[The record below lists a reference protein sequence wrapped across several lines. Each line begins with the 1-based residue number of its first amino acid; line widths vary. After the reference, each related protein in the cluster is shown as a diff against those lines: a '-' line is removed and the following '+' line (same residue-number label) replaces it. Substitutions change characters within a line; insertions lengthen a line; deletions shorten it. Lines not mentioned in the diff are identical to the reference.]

1 MKITERFNKQIIL
14 FDGAMGT
21 MLAQAGLL
29 TTKTPEV
36 LNFTHSQSLENIFTS
51 YFDAG
56 SDVVTTN
63 TFGANR
69 YKTEGCGYQTA
80 ELVAQGVK
88 VARQAAKKAEQKL
101 LAQGASPEKA
111 QKYVALDVAPIGK
124 LMAPYG
130 ELTFEE
136 AYDMFQE
143 QVTAG
148 EAAGA
153 DLILFE
159 TFTDIA
165 ELRTAILAAKEHT
178 SLPVF
183 CTVTFQEDGRMLLGT
198 DPRTMVN
205 IVQDLGVDVLGVNCS
220 LGPTQMIPIVEE
232 ILAYSRIPVLVQ
244 PNAGLPKIQDGQTVY
259 DVSIAEYAESMLVML
274 EAGIAVAGG
283 CCGTTP
289 EFIGALSNLVKQLD
303 DQEARKRFP
312 ALQGRTVPAVTAVS
326 SPTKTV
332 ELNGRI
338 RIIGERINPTG
349 KKALKE
355 ALKTGDYIH
364 VENEAIRQAEAGAD
378 VLDVNVGLPEIDEK
392 QAMLLAVER
401 ISAVVDLP
409 LQIDSSSPQVLEA
422 AVRAYPGK
430 AIINSV
436 SGKQSVMDSVF
447 PIAKKYGSCLIALT
461 LDERGLP
468 QNTQERLEI
477 ADKIIKTAAEYGIGP
492 ERIIVDCL
500 TLTVSAQQSA
510 GLDTLEAIRQVKA
523 RYGVKTTLGASNVSF
538 GLPQRKA
545 VNRTF
550 LAMAL
555 AAGLDA
561 PITDPT
567 VPDYVQTIR
576 AFEVLSNKDQESMEF
591 IEYCKTH
598 PETAPGNPPTGAA
611 SSSGSSGA
619 VGSADLPGSSGTS
632 GLAGASESGG
642 TAGSPGSS
650 GTPSLAV
657 SHGMLKTA
665 GGKNTNGQEEISF
678 SQIILK
684 GYVQRAKPA
693 VTALL
698 ETKKPLEIVE
708 QIIIPAL
715 TQVGKDYETGVKFLP
730 ELIRSA
736 DTVQSAFEIL
746 RERMKTDGEVICYGK
761 IIVAT
766 VQGDVHDIGKNI
778 VKVILENYG
787 YQVIDLGKDVPIET
801 VVERA
806 QKENI
811 RMVGL
816 SALMTTTVV
825 NMEATIKELKVAG
838 VNCRVAVG
846 GAVLNET
853 YAMQIGADYYCR
865 DAMDTVRAA
874 DEIFK

>member
-1 MKITERFNKQIIL
+1 MKITERFNQQIIL

-29 TTKTPEV
+29 TVKNPEI
-36 LNFTHSQSLENIFTS
+36 LNFTHSQSLEDIFTS

-56 SDVVTTN
+56 SQVVTTN

-80 ELVAQGVK
+80 DLVAQGVK
-88 VARQAAKKAEQKL
+88 VARQAAKKAEQRL
-101 LAQGASPEKA
+101 LAQGASPEEA

-130 ELTFEE
+130 ELTFDE
-136 AYDMFQE
+136 AYDMFCE
-143 QVTAG
+143 QVMAG

-165 ELRTAILAAKEHT
+165 ELRAAILAAKEHT
-178 SLPVF
+178 ELPVF

-205 IVQDLGVDVLGVNCS
+205 IVQDMGVDALGVNCS

-232 ILAYSRIPVLVQ
+232 ILAYSRIPVMVQ

-259 DVSIAEYAESMLVML
+259 DVGITEYATSMLTML

-289 EFIGALSNLVKQLD
+289 KFIEALSNLLKQIG
-303 DQEARKRFP
+303 DQEAKKRFP
-312 ALQGRTVPAVTAVS
+312 ALQGRTVTPVTAVS
-326 SPTKTV
+326 SSTKTV

-355 ALKTGDYIH
+355 ALKTGDYIY

-409 LQIDSSSPQVLEA
+409 LQIDSSNPEVLEA
-422 AVRAYPGK
+422 AVRSYPGK
-430 AIINSV
+430 AILNSV

-538 GLPQRKA
+538 GLPQRKS

-576 AFEVLSNKDQESMEF
+576 AFEVLSNKDRESMEF
-591 IEYCKTH
+591 IEYCKAH
-598 PETAPGNPPTGAA
+598 PEPQQGKPPTGA
-611 SSSGSSGA
+611 GSM
-619 VGSADLPGSSGTS
+619 GTS
-632 GLAGASESGG
+632 QSFGAPKTLEGEKAKE
-642 TAGSPGSS
+642 TA
-650 GTPSLAV
+650 
-657 SHGMLKTA
+657 KE
-665 GGKNTNGQEEISF
+665 QEDMSF

-693 VTALL
+693 VAALL

-746 RERMKTDGEVICYGK
+746 RERMKTDGEVICYGR

-801 VVERA
+801 VVEQA
-806 QKENI
+806 KKENI

-825 NMEATIKELKVAG
+825 NMEATIRELKAAG
-838 VNCRVAVG
+838 ISCRVAVG

-853 YAMQIGADYYCR
+853 YAMQIGADYYCK

>member
-1 MKITERFNKQIIL
+1 MKITERFNEQIIL

-29 TTKTPEV
+29 TVKNPEI
-36 LNFTHSQSLENIFTS
+36 LNFTHSQSLEDIFTS

-56 SDVVTTN
+56 SQVVTTN

-88 VARQAAKKAEQKL
+88 VARQAAKKAEQRL
-101 LAQGASPEKA
+101 LAQGASPAEA

-136 AYDMFQE
+136 AYDMFRE

-165 ELRTAILAAKEHT
+165 ELRVAILAAKEHT
-178 SLPVF
+178 ELPVF

-205 IVQDLGVDVLGVNCS
+205 IVQDMGVDALGVNCS
-220 LGPTQMIPIVEE
+220 LGPVQMIPIVEE
-232 ILAYSRIPVLVQ
+232 ILAYSRIPVMVQ

-259 DVSIAEYAESMLVML
+259 DVSMAEYAESMLTML

-289 EFIGALSNLVKQLD
+289 EFISTLSNLVKQIG
-303 DQEARKRFP
+303 DQEAKRRFP
-312 ALQGRTVPAVTAVS
+312 ALQGRTVAPVTAVS

-355 ALKTGDYIH
+355 ALKTGDYIY

-378 VLDVNVGLPEIDEK
+378 LLDVNVGLPEIDEK

-409 LQIDSSSPQVLEA
+409 LQIDSSNPEVLEA
-422 AVRAYPGK
+422 AVRSYPGK
-430 AIINSV
+430 AILNSV

-477 ADKIIKTAAEYGIGP
+477 ADKIIKTAAEYGIGA

-523 RYGVKTTLGASNVSF
+523 QYGVKTTLGASNVSF

-567 VPDYVQTIR
+567 VADYVQTIR
-576 AFEVLSNKDQESMEF
+576 AFEVLSNKDRESMEF
-591 IEYCKTH
+591 IEYCKAH
-598 PETAPGNPPTGAA
+598 PETPPGKPPTGTA
-611 SSSGSSGA
+611 GSMGTPGLA
-619 VGSADLPGSSGTS
+619 GSAGSSGTS
-632 GLAGASESGG
+632 GAQKPYGG
-642 TAGSPGSS
+642 EKA
-650 GTPSLAV
+650 
-657 SHGMLKTA
+657 K
-665 GGKNTNGQEEISF
+665 GQEDMSF

-693 VTALL
+693 VAALL

-746 RERMKTDGEVICYGK
+746 RERMKTDGEVICYGR

-801 VVERA
+801 VVEQA
-806 QKENI
+806 KKEDI

-825 NMEATIKELKVAG
+825 NMEATIRELKAAG
-838 VNCRVAVG
+838 VRCRVAVG

>member
-21 MLAQAGLL
+21 MLAQGGLL

-611 SSSGSSGA
+611 
-619 VGSADLPGSSGTS
+619 GSAGTS
-632 GLAGASESGG
+632 GLAV
-642 TAGSPGSS
+642 P
-650 GTPSLAV
+650 
-657 SHGMLKTA
+657 HGMLKTA